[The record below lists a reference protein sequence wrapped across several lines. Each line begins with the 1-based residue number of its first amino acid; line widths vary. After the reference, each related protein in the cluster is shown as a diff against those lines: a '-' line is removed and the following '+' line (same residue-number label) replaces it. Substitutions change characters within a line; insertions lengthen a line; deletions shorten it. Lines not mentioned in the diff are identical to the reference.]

1 LRKLKNQDLEELV
14 KLLLPEVLVDNFNL
28 TKVDKDK
35 NSENLRIY
43 LEEKGDIPKELS
55 HLKLH
60 SKGFLDEITIQ
71 DFPIRNYKVLLH
83 VKRRKWKDL
92 ESKKNV
98 SGNWE
103 LVAQGTR
110 MTIEFA
116 AFLKEFNRYTGY

>member
-1 LRKLKNQDLEELV
+1 MEELL

-28 TKVDKDK
+28 IKVDHDK
-35 NSENLRIY
+35 SSEILRIY

-60 SKGFLDEITIQ
+60 SKGFFDEITIQ
-71 DFPIRNYKVLLH
+71 DFPIRNYKVFLH

-92 ESKKNV
+92 ESNINV
-98 SGNWE
+98 TRNWE

-110 MTIEFA
+110 MTTEFA
-116 AFLKEFNRYTGY
+116 AFLKEFNRYTGH